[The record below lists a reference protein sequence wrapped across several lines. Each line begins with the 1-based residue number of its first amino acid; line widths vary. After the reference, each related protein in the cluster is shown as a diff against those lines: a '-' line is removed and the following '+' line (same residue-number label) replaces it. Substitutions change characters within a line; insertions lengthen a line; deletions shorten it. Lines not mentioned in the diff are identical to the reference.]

1 MKNRCN
7 SPNSHAYDRYG
18 GRGISVCEEW
28 NSFDPFYEWAMEYGY
43 TDSLT
48 IDRVD
53 VNGDYTP
60 TNCRW
65 STYIE
70 QNNNKRNTHYL
81 EWNGEKYSVQE
92 WSRITGIPRTTIN
105 NRIRR
110 GWPTERVLSEDIR
123 TKFRHKGK

>member
-1 MKNRCN
+1 MKDRCN
-7 SPNSHAYDRYG
+7 NPNCHAYDRYG

-53 VNGDYTP
+53 VDGDYTP

-70 QNNNKRNTHYL
+70 QNNNKRNNHYL
-81 EWNGEKYSVQE
+81 ELNGEKRSVQE

-110 GWPTERVLSEDIR
+110 GWPTERVLSESIQ